1 MGVGIVAI
9 TGYPGWVDKLK
20 NGDAVNGTVDAYAL
34 VPMLYR
40 SVNLRCDAISTVPF
54 KLYRKDAEVEWPW
67 KQSLAQLIKETERS
81 LLLTGA
87 AYWLKLYKGRVLTGF
102 QSLNPL
108 TMTVHYDASKAQPG
122 NPWAG
127 VTFTQNVQGATYG
140 PWTMQEIVYFRE
152 PSLHDEV
159 GPGLAPARVALQ
171 SAQLG
176 HYLERFTSAFFEGGA
191 QPITIMNLPESMD
204 DAEFKRMTLETNS
217 RFTGVVNAF
226 RWMFVRSP
234 DLKVTTLTPPINS
247 LMLPELQ
254 ERATTLVSMTLGV
267 PRTMLEA
274 SAANYATADSD
285 RQSFWRET
293 VIPRLSLHQQVIN
306 AQLLE
311 VLGYELHFTPESLD
325 VMQTDEASR
334 AGSLLQ
340 LVQAGVPLRGAMKI
354 LGYDQIEEAL
364 GPEPEPTPPT
374 SPDATPNEPMP
385 AMQDDAQVEQG
396 ELATP
401 GAVASLRGKEWS
413 LLAKKIERRIKSAKD
428 PWCTFESDVISA
440 EEVKSVMAHLW
451 SGMTV
456 HDVDEVIKAHKAIDD
471 LTPDEKRIY
480 NKIVRALEGQG
491 EKWARM
497 ILRNEEVSPSLAEV
511 LEPIF
516 RTELQTTM
524 QQRVD
529 RLGTQF
535 VPVDPAD
542 SAVVVQDWL
551 ANYVPGLIKE
561 IDDTTLKIIQKAI
574 EASRVTPGMT
584 VQDIAAMVEPA
595 VGKTRAAAIAIT
607 ETTRAASQATVE
619 YQGYLAQR
627 GITME
632 RVWNTDADD
641 RVCPICGP
649 LNGKTEDTWGNEF
662 PGGPP
667 AHVNC
672 RCDTGLRV
680 KRD

>member
-1 MGVGIVAI
+1 MAI

-54 KLYRKDAEVEWPW
+54 KLFRRDAEVEWPW
-67 KQSLAQLIKETERS
+67 KQSLAQLVKETERS

-102 QSLNPL
+102 QSLNPM
-108 TMTVHYDASKAQPG
+108 TMTVHFDASKAQPG

-127 VTFTQNVQGATYG
+127 VSFMQSVQGVTYG
-140 PWTMQEIVYFRE
+140 PWTMQEVIYFRE

-176 HYLERFTSAFFEGGA
+176 HYLERFTSAFFESGA

-204 DAEFKRMTLETNS
+204 DAEFKRMQLETNS
-217 RFTGVVNAF
+217 RFSGVMNAF

-306 AQLLE
+306 TQLLE
-311 VLGYELHFTPESLD
+311 VLGYELQFTPESLD
-325 VMQTDEASR
+325 VMQTDEAAR

-374 SPDATPNEPMP
+374 SPDATPNEPQ
-385 AMQDDAQVEQG
+385 AAVEDAPQELQG
-396 ELATP
+396 TEAQP
-401 GAVASLRGKEWS
+401 GAVASLRGKEWA

-440 EEVKSVMAHLW
+440 EEVKSVMARLYAGI
-451 SGMTV
+451 SV
-456 HDVDEVIKAHKAIDD
+456 HDMHHVIDEVKAVDD
-471 LTPDEKRIY
+471 LLPQEKSFYDRIVKEMEKRG
-480 NKIVRALEGQG
+480 AT
-491 EKWARM
+491 WARQ
-497 ILRNEEVSPSLAEV
+497 IVQGKDVDPSLRDVIAPVMQSELTKYIERRFGELGAE
-511 LEPIF
+511 
-516 RTELQTTM
+516 
-524 QQRVD
+524 
-529 RLGTQF
+529 F
-535 VPVDPAD
+535 VPMDQAT
-542 SAVVVQDWL
+542 ATNRINDWL
-551 ANYVPGLIKE
+551 ADYVPIQTRLIDE
-561 IDDTTLKIIQKAI
+561 TSAQRIQQVITTY
-574 EASRVTPGMT
+574 RNTPGMT
-584 VQDIAAMVEPA
+584 IQDVADMLRPIADPSRAAMIA
-595 VGKTRAAAIAIT
+595 VTEMTRAST
-607 ETTRAASQATVE
+607 QAVNQYKE
-619 YQGYLAQR
+619 YLAENGVTTTTYWSTQNDN
-627 GITME
+627 IVE
-632 RVWNTDADD
+632 D
-641 RVCPICGP
+641 CPICSP
-649 LNGKTEDTWGNEF
+649 MDRVPQDEWPADLAD
-662 PGGPP
+662 GPP
-667 AHVNC
+667 AHPRC
-672 RCDTGLRV
+672 RCTTFITIRKV
-680 KRD
+680 ER